1 MEIIVMKKFL
11 STFALAAMI
20 GVAGCDNSEETIIE
34 QPVLE
39 ETTPPA
45 VINETVIVEPAAPAP
60 VMPTDSVTVTTPAAP
75 TTTTP

>member
-20 GVAGCDNSEETIIE
+20 GVAGCDSSEETIIE

-45 VINETVIVEPAAPAP
+45 VINETVIVQPAP
-60 VMPTDSVTVTTPAAP
+60 VMPMDSATVTTPAAP